1 MPTVCRPSVEL
12 PPHRVDLDE
21 LVDHFA
27 EIYRNHERLDD
38 ALSVM
43 RAGKVATR
51 FFSRPL
57 KELTDRGVPEAER
70 MRRHYAATVQLA
82 ERAARH
88 AVESAGVEMADIGC
102 LISTSSIGYVV
113 PGIDIHLLN
122 RLSLG
127 PQTVRMPVTNM
138 GCGGGAF
145 ALCRAADFLAGPRR
159 GHVLVVCS
167 DVLAAYLHP
176 ADSGMDNMV
185 MRGIVGDA
193 AAACIVRRDDAVPGL
208 RITSTWDYTVPGSSD
223 IVGLK
228 VGPDGMHG
236 HNSPRL
242 YDAIRAA
249 VPPLARWFSAVP
261 DFALAHPGGPKI
273 MDLLSEQLGLSE
285 ELLRHSRASLAEVGN
300 TGSSSLLDV
309 ISRAFD
315 DPPASGDQGIILSI
329 GPGIMVA
336 ALKARW
342 S

>member
-1 MPTVCRPSVEL
+1 MPTVCRPSVAL
-12 PPHRVDLDE
+12 PPHRVGLDE

-27 EIYRNHERLDD
+27 EIYCNHERLDD

-51 FFSRPL
+51 FFSRPF
-57 KELTDRGVPEAER
+57 KELADRGTPEAER
-70 MRRHYAATVQLA
+70 MRRHYAETVQLA
-82 ERAARH
+82 ESAARK

-113 PGIDIHLLN
+113 PGIDIYLLN
-122 RLSLG
+122 RLPLG
-127 PQTVRMPVTNM
+127 PETLRIPVTNM

-145 ALCRAADFLAGPRR
+145 ALSRATDVLAGPRR

-176 ADSGMDNMV
+176 ADTGMDNMV

-193 AAACIVRRDDAVPGL
+193 AAACVVRRDDVVPGL
-208 RITSTWDYTVPGSSD
+208 RVTSTWDYTVPGSSD
-223 IVGLK
+223 IVGLR
-228 VGPDGMHG
+228 VGLDGMHG

-242 YDAIRAA
+242 YEAILAA
-249 VPPLARWFSAVP
+249 VPPLTQWFSAVP
-261 DFALAHPGGPKI
+261 DFALVHPGGPKI

-285 ELLRHSRASLAEVGN
+285 ELLRHSRSSLAELGN

-315 DPPASGDQGIILSI
+315 DPPASGDQGIILSV
-329 GPGIMVA
+329 GPGVMVA